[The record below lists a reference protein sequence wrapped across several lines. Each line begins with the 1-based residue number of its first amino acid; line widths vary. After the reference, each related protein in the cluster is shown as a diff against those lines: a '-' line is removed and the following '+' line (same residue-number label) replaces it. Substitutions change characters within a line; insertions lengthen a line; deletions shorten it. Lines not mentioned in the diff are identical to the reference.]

1 MPDVRRSI
9 VTDTRGADTRR
20 RNNCAGTFGRSDHL
34 TVGYGT
40 PLQIRMVRGEGCPD
54 ALVLRGELDITSMG
68 SFEEALAEVMVQ
80 RPSQMLFDLTECR
93 FVSAQGYA
101 AMGRCSVSTSVK
113 VRSRTDIARRVFT
126 ILGYDR
132 VVCVAP

>member
-40 PLQIRMVRGEGCPD
+40 SLQMRIVRGEGRPVT
-54 ALVLRGELDITSMG
+54 LVLRGELDITSMPP
-68 SFEEALAEVMVQ
+68 FEEALAEVMAQ
-80 RPSQMLFDLTECR
+80 HPSQLLIDLTECR

-101 AMGRCSVSTSVK
+101 AMGRCSASTSIE

-132 VVCVAP
+132 VVSTAP